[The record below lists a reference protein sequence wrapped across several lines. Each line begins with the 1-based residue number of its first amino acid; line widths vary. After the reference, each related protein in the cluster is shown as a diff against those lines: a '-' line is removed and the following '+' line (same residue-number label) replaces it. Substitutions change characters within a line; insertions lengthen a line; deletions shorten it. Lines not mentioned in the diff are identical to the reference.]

1 VKRPDDNSYVHVRGR
16 LVSNLLLIRRLII
29 TVTLAALIACGS
41 VFSYLHL
48 LTKRARFIVETTYQL
63 SAGKQTPTV
72 ADIRQ
77 RFGSRLQLDECVGS
91 ECSYTVTVSNRV
103 LAALRIVPQHG
114 VAILLVDQE
123 RSGVG
128 EHAQLHHDGEAS
140 PSHREPCA
148 D

>member
-1 VKRPDDNSYVHVRGR
+1 MTTVTCRSLAGWCLIL
-16 LVSNLLLIRRLII
+16 LVIRRLII
-29 TVTLAALIACGS
+29 AVTLAALIACGS

-63 SAGKQTPTV
+63 SEGKQTPTV

-103 LAALRIVPQHG
+103 LAALHIVP
-114 VAILLVDQE
+114 
-123 RSGVG
+123 
-128 EHAQLHHDGEAS
+128 
-140 PSHREPCA
+140 
-148 D
+148 